1 MNSGGTR
8 GFTVVT
14 IVTLIFAP
22 VFHSHHWTWKLDSVN
37 RQSHTEACVVQEPC
51 PAHRTI
57 VNIVKPD
64 LPQDPPPDEH

>member
-22 VFHSHHWTWKLDSVN
+22 IFTDHHWTWRLGSVTTD
-37 RQSHTEACVVQEPC
+37 SHTEACAVNEPC
-51 PAHRTI
+51 PANRFV
-57 VNIVKPD
+57 VNVVKQPV
-64 LPQDPPPDEH
+64 PGP